1 LTTDIGAGR
10 RSTFP
15 LHRSKMTKGL
25 KTMVA
30 SMMKG
35 FDRFALSFFLVL
47 AATPVLALAAV
58 GTIR

>member
-1 LTTDIGAGR
+1 
-10 RSTFP
+10 
-15 LHRSKMTKGL
+15 
-25 KTMVA
+25 MVA

-58 GTIR
+58 GMIR